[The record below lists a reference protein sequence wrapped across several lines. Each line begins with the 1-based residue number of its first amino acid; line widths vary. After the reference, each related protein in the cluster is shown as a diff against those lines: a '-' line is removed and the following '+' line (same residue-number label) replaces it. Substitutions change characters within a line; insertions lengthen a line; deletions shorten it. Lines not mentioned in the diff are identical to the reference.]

1 MGQHGANHL
10 PHTAKAEIVHKVYLV
25 PGFLGFDRLGGLSYF
40 QRVTDTLT
48 EALAERGLDA
58 EVIELN
64 TRPTASIRRRAVSLI
79 DAVTDTGGLEAD
91 SLHFIGHST
100 GGLDARLLL
109 SPGVRLVADDREEQI
124 GGLTSSMIS
133 LSTPHF
139 GTPMATFFSSIN
151 GRNILLALTAMVT
164 SRPGRV
170 GAWLGARSLIRLA
183 RLDDLLGQRDTLL
196 DSFAEGLFS
205 QVTPAEGGELWQ
217 YVRAMSED
225 QGAMIQL
232 TPAAIDLFNAAVLDR
247 EDVDYT
253 CFVSAAPPPGI
264 PVVPGLSGESA
275 YELLTYL
282 VFGLSHRITA
292 REVRQYPYPHPGVE
306 AFDAIQ
312 GQLQFDLQHST
323 NDGVVPALSQV
334 WGRVGGVYVADHL
347 DVVGQFSH
355 VDDDGRRREGWLH
368 SRSNF
373 DEDRF
378 QRLWGDIADTIVAA
392 PAPEVLDLRGGKPS
406 SARR

>member
-1 MGQHGANHL
+1 M
-10 PHTAKAEIVHKVYLV
+10 HKVYLV

-40 QRVTDTLT
+40 QRVTGTLT
-48 EALAERGLDA
+48 AALAERGVEA
-58 EVIELN
+58 EVIELG
-64 TRPTASIRRRAVSLI
+64 TRPTASIRRRAVNLV
-79 DAVTDTGGLEAD
+79 DAVTDTGGLEAE
-91 SLHFIGHST
+91 SLHFVGHST

-109 SPGVRLVADDREEQI
+109 TPGVQLVADDREERI
-124 GGLTSSMIS
+124 GTLTGSLIS

-139 GTPMATFFSSIN
+139 GTPMATLFSSIN
-151 GRNILLALTAMVT
+151 GRNILLALTAMIT

-170 GAWLGARSLIRLA
+170 GAWLAARSLIRLA
-183 RLDDLLGQRDTLL
+183 RLDDLVGQRDTVL
-196 DSFAEGLFS
+196 DSFAEGLFA

-247 EDVDYT
+247 DGVDYS

-264 PVVPGLSGESA
+264 PVVPGLGGESA

-282 VFGLSHRITA
+282 VFGILHRITA
-292 REVRQYPYPHPGVE
+292 REVRQYPYPHPGAE

-312 GQLQFDLQHST
+312 GQLAFDLQHST

-334 WGRVGGVYVADHL
+334 WGRVGGVYVGDHL

-355 VDDDGRRREGWLH
+355 RDDDGRRREGWLH

-373 DEDRF
+373 DEERF
-378 QRLWGDIADTIVAA
+378 QRLWGDIADTIATA
-392 PAPEVLDLRGGKPS
+392 PAPKVVDLRRTKRS